1 MQSCEARR
9 NNTAELLNEKEVLT
23 DALNK
28 LKSEDINLIQERN
41 NIVQEI
47 MRQEERMIVLLQY
60 QSNEI
65 YLL

>member
-28 LKSEDINLIQERN
+28 LKSEDINLNQERN